1 MRLLFCLICLS
12 YAFSLPLLLD
22 QKQSVVI
29 AGGAIIAAGGLFMLI
44 HSDGSRR
51 ERQGQSQ

>member
-1 MRLLFCLICLS
+1 MRFLFCLICLS

-22 QKQSVVI
+22 QKQTVVI

-44 HSDGSRR
+44 HSDGRRR
-51 ERQGQSQ
+51 ERQGEAQ